1 MVSCPTLPV
10 GARLSCGMGE
20 VGARDAEGR
29 VAVRTDI
36 RAMLRP
42 RTVPREKVAAALRS
56 LILLTVFAMAWLQPA
71 GRNARF
77 DLVVMA
83 GALYVLATT
92 FIPWSRHEARRTT
105 IVMLAMDVLLITA
118 LIYTQSGVRS
128 EYYLLYYLPILH
140 ASVRLSLRDAA
151 GTCVLAAASYF
162 LVGILERPEATVT
175 TTVISRVL
183 TFSISAGLLAAF
195 FMMLS
200 RERRAF
206 DKLTKH
212 YQAATKA
219 KSDFLSQ
226 VSHEFRT
233 PLTAIV
239 GFSQLLYEHE
249 RELDPSRQHEYLTVI
264 REQSQQLARM
274 IEDMLD
280 ITRIDDGRL
289 HLNPAAH
296 KLTDLLESSLMLLD
310 SPAYRERVTISAPIA
325 PLLVW
330 VDRSE
335 MEHAF
340 SRIIYNALEAA
351 GEEGT
356 VSVTVATSEED
367 KEMATVVVRAPGLNI
382 ADEDMA
388 VVFGPAA
395 AVLTEKPSSGKALG
409 LAVAR
414 ALFEMHGGRIWVEE
428 DSSGGSVIN
437 IAVPRHRATKGGPDV
452 IVGISA
458 ADEVAETSPA

>member
-1 MVSCPTLPV
+1 
-10 GARLSCGMGE
+10 
-20 VGARDAEGR
+20 
-29 VAVRTDI
+29 
-36 RAMLRP
+36 MLRP
-42 RTVPREKVAAALRS
+42 RGVPREKVAAGLRC
-56 LILLTVFAMAWLQPA
+56 LILLTVFSMAWVAPA
-71 GRNARF
+71 GISTGSGVRFLPFGRNTAF
-77 DLVVMA
+77 DLVVIV

-92 FIPWSRHEARRTT
+92 FIPWSRYDVRRTSL
-105 IVMLAMDVLLITA
+105 VMSAVDVLLITA

-128 EYYLLYYLPILH
+128 EYYLLYYLPILN

-151 GTCVLAAASYF
+151 GTCVLAAAAYF
-162 LVGILERPEATVT
+162 LVGILERPDSTVT

-212 YQAATKA
+212 YEEATKA
-219 KSDFLSQ
+219 KSEFLSR

-249 RELDPSRQHEYLTVI
+249 QELDPSRQHEYLTVI

-289 HLNPAAH
+289 RLNPAACRIA
-296 KLTDLLESSLMLLD
+296 DILESSLMLLD
-310 SPAYRERVTISAPIA
+310 SSADRERVSITAPTA
-325 PLLVW
+325 SPVVW
-330 VDRSE
+330 ADRGE
-335 MEHAF
+335 MEQAF

-351 GEEGT
+351 GDEGK
-356 VSVTVATSEED
+356 VSIGVSLSEESKD
-367 KEMATVVVRAPGLNI
+367 DVNVTIEAPGLDI
-382 ADEDMA
+382 ADEDMVA
-388 VVFGPAA
+388 VFGPSA
-395 AVLTEKPSSGKALG
+395 AVLTQKPSSGRALG
-409 LAVAR
+409 LAVSR
-414 ALFEMHGGRIWVEE
+414 ALIEMHGGRVWAV
-428 DSSGGSVIN
+428 DNKSGGSTIHLT
-437 IAVPRHRATKGGPDV
+437 VPRFRVKEGGPNV
-452 IVGISA
+452 IVGLA
-458 ADEVAETSPA
+458 AEAGVQGAPQA